1 MSTLFDDLIR
11 MRDEQRQRNATGRS
25 VVHGDELPW
34 EENGFGRMAWYLHP
48 SIKDTLL
55 STLIF
60 YALEIPPGGRT
71 GRLKTPGDECVLVVE
86 GRGYTLIDGVQ
97 HPWKAGDMIGLP
109 IRPDG
114 LIVQHVNEDASLRVR
129 MVVARPNTLDAL
141 GVDRGAGFEL
151 LEEAPKPRHR

>member
-25 VVHGDELPW
+25 VVRGDELPW
-34 EENGFGRMAWYLHP
+34 EENGFGKMAWYLHP
-48 SIKDTLL
+48 SITDTLL

-71 GRLKTPGDECVLVVE
+71 GRLKTPGDECILVVE

-151 LEEAPKPRHR
+151 LEEAPRRR